1 LIAGRKMTNKF
12 LIVVV
17 GPTAIGKTILS
28 IEIAKQLN
36 TEIISADSRQFFREL
51 NIGTAKPLPQELSQ
65 IKHHFINSHSISQN
79 YNVGMFETEAISFID
94 NFFKTNNTLLLTGGS
109 GLYIDA
115 VCKGIDDFPPA
126 DALLR
131 EELTNNL
138 KKNGIADIQN
148 LLKKLDFIHYEKA
161 DLSNPHRIIRALEVC
176 LLTGKPYSS
185 FRKNTAKK
193 RNFNILK
200 IGLTVE
206 RNQLY
211 EKINQRVDAMMQQGL
226 LQEVEHLI
234 PYKNNQ
240 ALQTVGYKELFDY
253 LDNKIDL
260 QTAINLIKQN
270 TRRYA
275 KRQLTWF
282 RKDAEINWF
291 SPAAATDV
299 MNHINAKLY

>member
-1 LIAGRKMTNKF
+1 MTNKF

>member
-1 LIAGRKMTNKF
+1 MTNKF

-211 EKINQRVDAMMQQGL
+211 EKMKSSI
-226 LQEVEHLI
+226 QEVRARGARTLI
-234 PYKNNQ
+234 IANDEEAKEVADDLIIIPKTMELLEPLLNTIP
-240 ALQTVGYKELFDY
+240 LQLFAYHIAVGLGRDVDRPRNLAKSVTVE
-253 LDNKIDL
+253 
-260 QTAINLIKQN
+260 
-270 TRRYA
+270 
-275 KRQLTWF
+275 
-282 RKDAEINWF
+282 
-291 SPAAATDV
+291 
-299 MNHINAKLY
+299 